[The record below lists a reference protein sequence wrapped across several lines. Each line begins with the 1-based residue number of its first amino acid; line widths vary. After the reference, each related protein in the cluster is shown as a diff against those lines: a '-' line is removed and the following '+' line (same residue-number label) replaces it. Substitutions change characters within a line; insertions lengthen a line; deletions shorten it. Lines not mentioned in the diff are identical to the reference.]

1 VLTNCP
7 AGGFPNLPGF
17 FYHHSF
23 HTGTAMTSNDRYQS
37 CLETMYGLRRF
48 GIILGLSTIR
58 GILAGL
64 GDPQNKFQIIHVA
77 GTNGKGS
84 VASALATIFRLA
96 GYKAGL
102 YTSPHLVRFNERIR
116 INGRPI
122 SDNDVVTAYE
132 AVRSVHRGDRE
143 PTFFEFS
150 TAMAFHEF
158 ARRQVD
164 WAIIETGMGGRLD
177 ATNIVHPA
185 LSIITNI
192 SLEHQE
198 YLGDTLR
205 RIAGEKAGIV
215 KKGVP
220 VVTGVS
226 QKPALSAIFEQA
238 EKMQA
243 PVYRLGREFRIRR
256 HPGGERFTYHG
267 ISGAAW
273 KNMQAGLSGRY
284 QAGNAALAAAACE
297 ILNTNNTARLP
308 ESEIRKGLLS
318 NQWPGRLEFLKSDPT
333 VLLDGAH
340 NVAAIRALAGFLAE
354 RFSGKNITLVS
365 GVLDDKAYPEMLDY
379 LLPLCSRAVFTKPKI
394 DRSLPPD
401 ALQKEAE
408 KILRD
413 ITVIPDVAK
422 AVNHAV
428 RTSRPEDVVCISGS
442 LYLVGEVK
450 EGIEEGLVT
459 L

>member
-1 VLTNCP
+1 MGFPEP
-7 AGGFPNLPGF
+7 AGLF
-17 FYHHSF
+17 FITPASS
-23 HTGTAMTSNDRYQS
+23 TETAMTTNDRYQS

-58 GILAGL
+58 DILAGL
-64 GDPQNKFQIIHVA
+64 GNPQNKFQIIHVA

-84 VASALATIFRLA
+84 VASALATILQLA
-96 GYKAGL
+96 GYKVGL
-102 YTSPHLVRFNERIR
+102 YTSPHLAHFNERIR
-116 INGRPI
+116 IDGAPI
-122 SDNDVVTAYE
+122 PNDDVVTSWE
-132 AVRSVHRGDRE
+132 AVRSVHRGERE

-158 ARRQVD
+158 GRQQVD

-177 ATNIVHPA
+177 ATNIVSPA
-185 LSIITNI
+185 LSLITNI
-192 SLEHQE
+192 SLEHQD
-198 YLGDTLR
+198 YLGNTLYQ
-205 RIAGEKAGIV
+205 IAGEKAGII

-226 QKPALSAIFEQA
+226 QKPALSAILDQA

-243 PVYRLGREFRIRR
+243 PLYRLGKEFRIRR

-267 ISGAAW
+267 LSGAAW

-284 QAGNAALAAAACE
+284 QAENAALAIAACE
-297 ILNTNNTARLP
+297 VLTETGIARLP
-308 ESEIRKGLLS
+308 ESDIRKGLLE
-318 NQWPGRLEFLKSDPT
+318 NRWPGRLEFLSNAPA

-340 NVAAIRALAGFLAE
+340 NMAAIRALAGFLAE
-354 RFSGKNITLVS
+354 RFPQKKITLVS
-365 GVLDDKAYPEMLDY
+365 GVLDDKAYPEMLNC

-408 KILRD
+408 KTLRD
-413 ITVIPDVAK
+413 ITVIPDVVE

-428 RTSRPEDVVCISGS
+428 RTSGPEDVVCISGS

-450 EGIEEGLVT
+450 EGIEKGQIGL
-459 L
+459 